1 MPTHPEALI
10 RKNVNFT
17 YYHYNFTIREG
28 CGIFVIYDD
37 CEENNEHNNQT
48 PVRKTTE
55 TQVCYMIKIIIMDI
69 ITKPV
74 PGKRLKH
81 EFVI

>member
-1 MPTHPEALI
+1 M
-10 RKNVNFT
+10 NVNFMNDF
-17 YYHYNFTIREG
+17 YIKIREG
-28 CGIFVIYDD
+28 DDVFVIYDD
-37 CEENNEHNNQT
+37 WEENNEHNNQT

-81 EFVI
+81 EFVIWLKLE